1 MEINK
6 KNVSKDSRK
15 SSFSTVMY
23 AVASVVGLIGVS
35 LLINNYFLFQST
47 VSQAVAQGYA
57 VATVRK
63 ALLTSQLLPGIFEP
77 VGIYGGIAFLIF
89 GVGVVNKKVS
99 RCLMFLDKVED
110 FNDIVEESIV
120 GQNVVAVEDI
130 VAVENIDATEQIEA
144 AEPIEPTV
152 ETQSQI
158 AVEDVEK

>member
-1 MEINK
+1 MEIK
-6 KNVSKDSRK
+6 EKNVSRKSSK

-23 AVASVVGLIGVS
+23 VVASVVGLIGVS

-99 RCLMFLDKVED
+99 KCLMFLDKVED
-110 FNDIVEESIV
+110 FNDIIEESIV
-120 GQNVVAVEDI
+120 GQNVVAVDKCRYNR
-130 VAVENIDATEQIEA
+130 AN
-144 AEPIEPTV
+144 
-152 ETQSQI
+152 
-158 AVEDVEK
+158 